1 MQKRDIATH
10 TYTHTH
16 THYTPVLTMTLT
28 KKPTTKPIITQTNE
42 TQALQS
48 RVTVTDAKRK
58 RESRTQGYHRPL
70 LAKSAQAQAVKIPPL
85 SVSSLPPSLLRP
97 NYPPLPN
104 TAAKPEKSTREK
116 YITHVTCCSSGP
128 QSDVF
133 HAFEQREIIV
143 FSPSLYLRLALQRQV
158 LPTELIFCALQPC
171 V

>member
-1 MQKRDIATH
+1 M
-10 TYTHTH
+10 
-16 THYTPVLTMTLT
+16 
-28 KKPTTKPIITQTNE
+28 
-42 TQALQS
+42 
-48 RVTVTDAKRK
+48 TDAKRK

-143 FSPSLYLRLALQRQV
+143 FPPSLYLRLALQRQV

-171 V
+171 VWVFFQWKLRQPIVVRGECTANNGARGVTQCLLLRSRCPLF